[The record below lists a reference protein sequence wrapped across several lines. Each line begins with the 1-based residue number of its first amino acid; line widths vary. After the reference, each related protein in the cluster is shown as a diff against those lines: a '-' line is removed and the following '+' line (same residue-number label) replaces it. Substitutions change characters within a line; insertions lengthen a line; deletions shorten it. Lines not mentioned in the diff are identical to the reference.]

1 MKYIDPSSEK
11 CTCFITDADGS
22 LSTVWA
28 FRYTKLVTVRKW
40 ICYILTV
47 FLLRLFL
54 HWFPQLHIRF
64 IMSSCSVESA
74 DKLLI
79 RDSAGVY
86 YIVNVLRKP
95 QDLVEPVF
103 SDIDL
108 PTPNLLSNEDPI
120 KYNTWIYYKNI
131 KYTLDAC
138 CEEYRMLPTWD
149 ERPPG
154 DILDAKPLTHDEVE
168 RRRSVYDENDIP
180 IPRRTVGQ
188 LLLKEG
194 LNQFYV
200 FQVVSCIIWFCDT
213 YYYYATAIIV
223 ISGIS
228 LFWNI
233 FELRKNEK
241 ALHDT
246 VTSYGEVNVCRNI
259 NGVQQYSSIN
269 STGLVPGDIIEI
281 PRDGCTIFC
290 DAVLLQG
297 NCIVNE
303 STLTGESV
311 PVTKIPFVGQSSP
324 DGSPLLFEL
333 KGSSK
338 SVLFCGTSVIQ
349 SRNFSDQKVVAVV
362 VRTGFRTA
370 KGEMVRAILFPKPM
384 KFAFTRDANR
394 FIGLLAI
401 VAIGGFAFSVYL
413 QLRNGLTATE
423 ILKKALDM
431 ITIAVP
437 PALPMA
443 MTVGMAFAQRRLKK
457 KNIFC
462 INPSVINVCGVIN
475 VACFDK
481 TGTITEDGLDLWGVV
496 PNGNGC
502 YNPPVKQPSELPNG
516 PLLETMA
523 TCHSLT
529 RIEGEL
535 CGDPLDLKMFLSTNW
550 EFTEEISEDH
560 CKFEMTIPAVVR
572 PRVSKSS
579 ENTVTTLAEADA
591 LPYEIGII
599 RQFPF
604 SSSLQRM
611 SVIARA
617 LNGSH
622 FSVYTKG
629 SPEMIETLCRKET
642 LPRDFHKVLLEYTRE
657 GYRVLALA
665 WRPLRVVYTRVMR
678 LQRDSIERQLNFLG
692 LLVMENRLKPESAPE
707 IKLLKSAN
715 IRPVMVTGDNMLTA
729 LSVARDCE
737 MIDEMD
743 RIIIVSAM
751 PPKNPTAAV
760 LLENPNSVAF
770 NSSNENVSDSDDSWK
785 ELVQFHY
792 AEDLHKTVIEV
803 TATSKRKIDEEKD
816 TDEHSRDHKHVSGIR
831 KFFHSLRRRRN
842 TSGYSISAG
851 DIDVESYDADSI
863 KKAEQAKRSKGGVH
877 GITLRMVDR
886 PDFHLAITGKTWA
899 IIRDNFPSLI
909 PKLVVKGTVFARF
922 SPDQKSQLIE
932 ALQSVGYFVS
942 MCGDGANDCG
952 ALKAAH
958 AGIALSLAE
967 ASVASPFTSAL
978 QNISCV
984 SRLIREGRC
993 ALATSF
999 GTFKFMIGY
1008 SITQFT
1014 SVLILYSVKST
1025 LEDMQFLFIDLFVIM
1040 TLGITFAYTQPFK
1053 RLSKEPPT
1061 TRLVSTT
1068 TLLSLGSQ
1076 LVLIMATQI
1085 GTFFYIHSQP
1095 WLSEEDTQT
1104 NTAIFLLSCYQY
1116 LILAVIFSKGPPYRQ
1131 RIYTNYLF
1139 TGNILLILGIN
1150 LFITLYEGQSLLDFF
1165 GLIVYPTYFM
1175 RIMIIQFALAN
1186 FLLGYLIEALVEG
1199 VSFRLQMRELKK
1211 TLFPRSIAHKD
1222 YERIREEI
1230 DRMAGDWPPII
1241 RSASI
1246 QDIRA
1251 EFFAEDHHQERTR
1264 HYSGDRLRGDSC
1276 SCSGDDEIKPND
1288 HQLLNGITVNV
1299 NPTTTRK
1306 RCHSALHNRHRCRS
1320 LGASELRDLLKQCD
1334 QEEQAYKECVVDELG
1349 EAPDNA
1355 STEEG
1360 SAFKVSK
1367 KTVEKGI
1374 YRYRTKSSNVEQ
1386 RKGPADAA
1394 KIPVLPLHNP
1404 GLS

>member
-1 MKYIDPSSEK
+1 MW
-11 CTCFITDADGS
+11 
-22 LSTVWA
+22 LW
-28 FRYTKLVTVRKW
+28 
-40 ICYILTV
+40 
-47 FLLRLFL
+47 
-54 HWFPQLHIRF
+54 H
-64 IMSSCSVESA
+64 
-74 DKLLI
+74 
-79 RDSAGVY
+79 
-86 YIVNVLRKP
+86 
-95 QDLVEPVF
+95 
-103 SDIDL
+103 
-108 PTPNLLSNEDPI
+108 
-120 KYNTWIYYKNI
+120 YK
-131 KYTLDAC
+131 
-138 CEEYRMLPTWD
+138 
-149 ERPPG
+149 
-154 DILDAKPLTHDEVE
+154 
-168 RRRSVYDENDIP
+168 S
-180 IPRRTVGQ
+180 
-188 LLLKEG
+188 
-194 LNQFYV
+194 
-200 FQVVSCIIWFCDT
+200 
-213 YYYYATAIIV
+213 
-223 ISGIS
+223 
-228 LFWNI
+228 
-233 FELRKNEK
+233 
-241 ALHDT
+241 
-246 VTSYGEVNVCRNI
+246 
-259 NGVQQYSSIN
+259 
-269 STGLVPGDIIEI
+269 
-281 PRDGCTIFC
+281 
-290 DAVLLQG
+290 
-297 NCIVNE
+297 
-303 STLTGESV
+303 
-311 PVTKIPFVGQSSP
+311 
-324 DGSPLLFEL
+324 
-333 KGSSK
+333 
-338 SVLFCGTSVIQ
+338 
-349 SRNFSDQKVVAVV
+349 
-362 VRTGFRTA
+362 
-370 KGEMVRAILFPKPM
+370 
-384 KFAFTRDANR
+384 
-394 FIGLLAI
+394 
-401 VAIGGFAFSVYL
+401 
-413 QLRNGLTATE
+413 LRNGLTATE

-443 MTVGMAFAQRRLKK
+443 MTVGMAFAQRRLKQ

-572 PRVSKSS
+572 PRISQSPD
-579 ENTVTTLAEADA
+579 NTVTTLAEADA
-591 LPYEIGII
+591 LY
-599 RQFPF
+599 
-604 SSSLQRM
+604 SSLQRM

-678 LQRDSIERQLNFLG
+678 LQRDSIERQLHFLG

-743 RIIIVSAM
+743 RIIIVSAT
-751 PPKNPTAAV
+751 PPKKPAPAV
-760 LLENPNSVAF
+760 LLDTPNGVAF
-770 NSSNENVSDSDDSWK
+770 NSSNENLSDSDDSWK

-803 TATSKRKIDEEKD
+803 TATSKRKIDGKEKD
-816 TDEHSRDHKHVSGIR
+816 IDEHIREPEQVSGIR
-831 KFFHSLRRRRN
+831 NFFPFLKRRRN
-842 TSGYSISAG
+842 TSSYSVKAV
-851 DIDVESYDADSI
+851 DIDVESCNGDSI
-863 KKAEQAKRSKGGVH
+863 KKAERTKRSKGGAH
-877 GITLRMVDR
+877 GITLQMVDR

-967 ASVASPFTSAL
+967 ASVASPFTSGL
-978 QNISCV
+978 QNISCI

-1025 LEDMQFLFIDLFVIM
+1025 LEDMQFLYIDLFVIM
-1040 TLGITFAYTQPFK
+1040 TLSITFAYTQPFK
-1053 RLSKEPPT
+1053 HLSKEPPT

-1076 LVLIMATQI
+1076 LILIMATQI
-1085 GTFFYIHSQP
+1085 GTFFYINSQP
-1095 WLSEEDTQT
+1095 WISESDTQT

-1116 LILAVIFSKGPPYRQ
+1116 IILAVIFSKGPPYRR

-1150 LFITLYEGQSLLDFF
+1150 LFINLYEGQSLLDFF

-1175 RIMIIQFALAN
+1175 RIMVIQFAIAN

-1211 TLFPRSIAHKD
+1211 ALFPHSISHKD

-1251 EFFAEDHHQERTR
+1251 EFFAEDHHQERMR
-1264 HYSGDRLRGDSC
+1264 HYSGDRLREDSC
-1276 SCSGDDEIKPND
+1276 SCSSDDEIKPND

-1299 NPTTTRK
+1299 NPTATRK
-1306 RCHSALHNRHRCRS
+1306 RCHSALHNRLRCRS
-1320 LGASELRDLLKQCD
+1320 LGASELRDLLKQCH
-1334 QEEQAYKECVVDELG
+1334 QEEQAYKECVVDEGG
-1349 EAPDNA
+1349 EGPDNA
-1355 STEEG
+1355 GTEEG
-1360 SAFKVSK
+1360 SGVMVSK
-1367 KTVEKGI
+1367 KADEKGI

>member
-1 MKYIDPSSEK
+1 MKYIDPDSETRS
-11 CTCFITDADGS
+11 CYITDADGS

-28 FRYTKLVTVRKW
+28 FRYTKLATVRKW
-40 ICYILTV
+40 ICYVFTV
-47 FLLRLFL
+47 FLLRLFF

-64 IMSSCSVESA
+64 IMSSCSIEFA
-74 DKLLI
+74 DKFLI

-86 YIVNVLRKP
+86 YFVNVLRKSNNVA
-95 QDLVEPVF
+95 QMLN
-103 SDIDL
+103 SDTESH
-108 PTPNLLSNEDPI
+108 TPNLITDEDAATH
-120 KYNTWIYYKNI
+120 NTWIYYKNI
-131 KYTLDAC
+131 KYTLDAFDD
-138 CEEYRMLPTWD
+138 EYRMLPTWD
-149 ERPPG
+149 ERPTV
-154 DILDAKPLTHDEVE
+154 DILDAKPITEDEVE
-168 RRRSVYDENDIP
+168 RRRSIYDENDIP
-180 IPRRTVGQ
+180 IPRRSVGQ

-200 FQVVSCIIWFCDT
+200 FQICSCILWFCDY
-213 YYYYATAIIV
+213 YYYYAAAIVI

-233 FELRKNEK
+233 SELRRNEK

-246 VTSYGEVNVCRNI
+246 VTSYGEVNVCRDI
-259 NGVQQYSSIN
+259 NGVQKYFSIN
-269 STGLVPGDIIEI
+269 STDLVPGDIIEI
-281 PRDGCTIFC
+281 PRDGCTMFC
-290 DAVLLQG
+290 DAVLLRG

-311 PVTKIPFVGQSSP
+311 PVTKIPFVGQRNP
-324 DGSPLLFEL
+324 DGSSLLFEL
-333 KGSSK
+333 KSSSR
-338 SVLFCGTSVIQ
+338 SVLFCGTAVIQ
-349 SRNFSDQKVVAVV
+349 SRNYADQKVIAVV

-384 KFAFTRDANR
+384 KFAFTRDVNR

-401 VAIGGFAFSVYL
+401 VATGGFAFSVYI
-413 QLRNGLTATE
+413 QLKNGLGPSE

-443 MTVGMAFAQRRLKK
+443 MTVGMAFAQSRLKK
-457 KNIFC
+457 KNVFC

-502 YNPPVKQPSELPNG
+502 YNAPVRQPSELPNG

-535 CGDPLDLKMFLSTNW
+535 CGDPMDLKMFLSTNW

-572 PRVSKSS
+572 PRVSPSS
-579 ENTVTTLAEADA
+579 ENTITTLAEVDT

-665 WRPLRVVYTRVMR
+665 WRPLRVAYTRVMR
-678 LQRDSIERQLNFLG
+678 LQRESIERQLHFLG
-692 LLVMENRLKPESAPE
+692 LLVMENRLKPESAPA
-707 IKLLKSAN
+707 IGLLKSAN
-715 IRPVMVTGDNMLTA
+715 IRPVMITGDNMLTA

-743 RIIIVSAM
+743 RIIIVSAK
-751 PPKNPTAAV
+751 PPKNPPRPV
-760 LLENPNSVAF
+760 FLDDSNGVAF
-770 NSSNENVSDSDDSWK
+770 NSSNEVVSDSEDSWK

-792 AEDLHKTVIEV
+792 AEDLHKTVTEV
-803 TATSKRKIDEEKD
+803 TATSKRKIDEEKNN
-816 TDEHSRDHKHVSGIR
+816 DEGFQVREHVSGIR
-831 KFFHSLRRRRN
+831 KFFHFLKFHRN
-842 TSGYSISAG
+842 ISSSTSSMVDIDAESCAG
-851 DIDVESYDADSI
+851 DSI
-863 KKAEQAKRSKGGVH
+863 RKVGQTKRSKGGIH

-958 AGIALSLAE
+958 AGIALSQTE
-967 ASVASPFTSAL
+967 ASVASPFTSGL

-984 SRLIREGRC
+984 PRLIREGRC
-993 ALATSF
+993 ALTTSF
-999 GTFKFMIGY
+999 GTFKFMMGY
-1008 SITQFT
+1008 SVTQFT
-1014 SVLILYSVKST
+1014 SVLILYSAKST
-1025 LEDMQFLFIDLFVIM
+1025 LSDMQFLYIDLFVIT
-1040 TLGITFAYTQPFK
+1040 TLGITFAYTHPFE
-1053 RLSKEPPT
+1053 RLSTEPPT
-1061 TRLVSTT
+1061 MRLVSTT

-1076 LVLIMATQI
+1076 LILIIGTQI
-1085 GTFFYIHSQP
+1085 ITFFYIHSQP
-1095 WLSEEDTQT
+1095 WINEADAQM

-1116 LILAVIFSKGPPYRQ
+1116 LILAIIFSKGPPYRQ
-1131 RIYTNYLF
+1131 RIYTN
-1139 TGNILLILGIN
+1139 
-1150 LFITLYEGQSLLDFF
+1150 
-1165 GLIVYPTYFM
+1165 
-1175 RIMIIQFALAN
+1175 
-1186 FLLGYLIEALVEG
+1186 
-1199 VSFRLQMRELKK
+1199 
-1211 TLFPRSIAHKD
+1211 
-1222 YERIREEI
+1222 
-1230 DRMAGDWPPII
+1230 
-1241 RSASI
+1241 
-1246 QDIRA
+1246 
-1251 EFFAEDHHQERTR
+1251 
-1264 HYSGDRLRGDSC
+1264 C
-1276 SCSGDDEIKPND
+1276 
-1288 HQLLNGITVNV
+1288 
-1299 NPTTTRK
+1299 
-1306 RCHSALHNRHRCRS
+1306 
-1320 LGASELRDLLKQCD
+1320 
-1334 QEEQAYKECVVDELG
+1334 
-1349 EAPDNA
+1349 
-1355 STEEG
+1355 
-1360 SAFKVSK
+1360 
-1367 KTVEKGI
+1367 
-1374 YRYRTKSSNVEQ
+1374 KSS
-1386 RKGPADAA
+1386 
-1394 KIPVLPLHNP
+1394 
-1404 GLS
+1404 S